1 MLSDLAVSSRC
12 EAPSL
17 PGFAAWFRA
26 QSGEEWMHAMKFFDY
41 LKDRD
46 ADPRLEAVP
55 APAAEYA
62 TATDAFGAALAN
74 EQAVTQSIHQIY
86 GLAVEE
92 KDFASQSFLNWF
104 VTEQVEEENT
114 VKSILGWLK
123 RIGESGQG
131 LFLLDRGLAQTRRPR
146 TSADLDT
153 SAWAWSPPTAMHANE
168 RLLRA
173 SSSLC

>member
-1 MLSDLAVSSRC
+1 VDARHEVLRLPEGPRRC
-12 EAPSL
+12 
-17 PGFAAWFRA
+17 
-26 QSGEEWMHAMKFFDY
+26 
-41 LKDRD
+41 
-46 ADPRLEAVP
+46 PRLEAVP

-114 VKSILGWLK
+114 VKGILGWLK

-131 LFLLDRGLAQTRRPR
+131 LFLFDRGLAQTRRPR

-153 SAWAWSPPTAMHANE
+153 SAWAWSPPTAMHASE